1 MKKYLPLFAAGLFA
15 AALAFAGPVTTWAS
29 GDVITASAI
38 SANFTHIHATMVG
51 GHGPRLMN
59 SDVNASAAISHSK
72 LATPALLPKVWG
84 TINAYSDAGI
94 SVAASSGVSSATY
107 SGAGQYTVNL
117 STTRSNAVYG
127 VVVSAQTGGSGHC
140 GYDSRTTSSFTVQC
154 ILVPVDG
161 GVAALSDFP
170 FSFVLMDDN

>member
-1 MKKYLPLFAAGLFA
+1 MKKYLPLLAAGIFA
-15 AALAFAGPVTTWAS
+15 AALAFAGPIVTWSS
-29 GDVITASAI
+29 GDTITANDL

-51 GHGPRLMN
+51 AHGPRLVN
-59 SDVNASAAISHSK
+59 SDVSATAAISHSK
-72 LATPALLPKVWG
+72 LATPSLIPKAWG
-84 TINAYSDAGI
+84 TINAYSDGGI
-94 SVAASSGVSSATY
+94 SVAASSGVSSAAY
-107 SGAGQYTVNL
+107 SGTGQYTVNL
-117 STTRSNAVYG
+117 STARSNAVYG